1 MTLCFQKGSEV
12 PKSETRLIDIL
23 QLQTDRNIDKQTEQ
37 QQKTDRIMYKND
49 RMVDRTTEWQIGG
62 KKNKQND
69 RTIKNNNRMIEWHR
83 KTEQ

>member
-37 QQKTDRIMYKND
+37 QQKTDRIMYKYD
-49 RMVDRTTEWQIGG
+49 RMGDRTEWQIGG